1 MQSNVNNANGIITI
15 SDTCERLPRNTQVVV
30 ISAKKEITE
39 IPNRYLKDC
48 HQLKYIQMPED
59 IHTIGDYDFRDCKNH
74 KTNYSTKRLYS
85 IGEHCFYKCSK
96 LKFIKLPGKYE
107 MLTKQFICRLC

>member
-1 MQSNVNNANGIITI
+1 MQSNTDNTDKIITI
-15 SDTCERLPRNTQVVV
+15 SDISQRVPRNAQFIV
-30 ISAKKEITE
+30 ILAKKGMIE
-39 IPNRYLKDC
+39 IPKYDFQHS

-85 IGEHCFYKCSK
+85 MRT
-96 LKFIKLPGKYE
+96 LL
-107 MLTKQFICRLC
+107 L